1 MSTLRVLVLSLL
13 AVCCCTGQ
21 QPLTAA
27 VSGSGAA
34 PETQIISRGYVIGSG
49 DHITVHAM
57 NVEEIP
63 DKPLLV
69 DLSGFVTLPLLGRL
83 QVSGLTTEQVEAE
96 ITKRLKTYV
105 LKPDVAVSIAEF
117 RSQPVSV
124 IGAVRNAGVHQVQ
137 GRKTLVEML
146 SLAGGVDTTVAG
158 SVLKLTRRLEWGPIP
173 LAGAA
178 SDPTNQFSIAQVSI
192 KSLLEAK
199 HPEQNIL
206 VKPYDVISVPRAD
219 LVYVI
224 GEVLKGGGF
233 PLTDGTD
240 VSALQALSMAGGLDR
255 MARPQS
261 ARILRRITGASERI
275 EIAVDLRKMLDGK
288 ASDVRMQPEDIL
300 FVPNNVPKR
309 AALRAVEA
317 AVQMGTGIVI
327 WRRP

>member
-1 MSTLRVLVLSLL
+1 
-13 AVCCCTGQ
+13 
-21 QPLTAA
+21 
-27 VSGSGAA
+27 
-34 PETQIISRGYVIGSG
+34 
-49 DHITVHAM
+49 M

-63 DKPLLV
+63 DKPILV
-69 DLSGFVTLPLLGRL
+69 DLSGFVTLPLLGRVH
-83 QVSGLTTEQVEAE
+83 VSGLTTEQAEAE
-96 ITKRLKTYV
+96 IAKRLKTYV

-124 IGAVRNAGVHQVQ
+124 IGAVRNAGVQQVQ

-158 SVLKLTRRLEWGPIP
+158 SVLNLTRRLEWGPIP
-173 LAGAA
+173 LPGAA
-178 SDPTNQFSIAQVSI
+178 SDPTNQFSIARVSI

-240 VSALQALSMAGGLDR
+240 VSTLQALSMAGGLDR

-261 ARILRRITGASERI
+261 ARILRRITGVSERI

-288 ASDVRMQPEDIL
+288 ASDVSMQPEDIL